1 MSLHDKLQKIQQEL
15 EAPKSQYNDFGG
27 YSYRSC
33 EDILKSVKP
42 LLDDTDTTLRLS
54 DELIEVGGKVYV
66 KATVKITDWEDT
78 IEATANAREA
88 QNKKGMDD
96 SQMTGTASS
105 YARKYALNGLFAI
118 DDVKDSDATNKHNS
132 KKRNSK
138 SKDDDKDRLN
148 NLNKTPKGKKKTIK
162 ELVSSKYDDGEKAV
176 KDLRKKYKVSK
187 KVAKKVREEVEKK

>member
-1 MSLHDKLQKIQQEL
+1 
-15 EAPKSQYNDFGG
+15 
-27 YSYRSC
+27 
-33 EDILKSVKP
+33 
-42 LLDDTDTTLRLS
+42 
-54 DELIEVGGKVYV
+54 
-66 KATVKITDWEDT
+66 
-78 IEATANAREA
+78 
-88 QNKKGMDD
+88 
-96 SQMTGTASS
+96 MTGTASS

-148 NLNKTPKGKKKTIK
+148 NLDKTPKGKDKTIK